1 MGNPLTSAIRVG
13 AESAKGEGTVCQMMM
28 MMIYNDDDNDDDDED
43 VIAHVLYIMKHISKI
58 AEIF

>member
-28 MMIYNDDDNDDDDED
+28 MIYDDDGNGDDNDDDDDED
-43 VIAHVLYIMKHISKI
+43 IIAHVLHIMKHI
-58 AEIF
+58 

>member
-28 MMIYNDDDNDDDDED
+28 MIYDDDGNGDDNDED
-43 VIAHVLYIMKHISKI
+43 IIAHVFDIMKHI
-58 AEIF
+58 

>member
-28 MMIYNDDDNDDDDED
+28 MMIYDDDDNDDDDND
-43 VIAHVLYIMKHISKI
+43 DDDD
-58 AEIF
+58 EI

>member
-28 MMIYNDDDNDDDDED
+28 MMIYDDDDNDDDDED
-43 VIAHVLYIMKHISKI
+43 DDEDIIAHVLHIMKH
-58 AEIF
+58 